1 MRRLVRRLLVG
12 GLALVAVGMPWA
24 SAVASRLASPAEW
37 AALAALFFG
46 TGAVI
51 VCAVFLLVIF
61 PRLEVGT
68 LRLTEVAGA
77 VADGDLR
84 EGLGDAPVT
93 GFRRQWKIFE
103 RMVDSLRRLATN
115 LRSAADE
122 NRRTAML
129 IEAGASAART
139 AAVAVRDGTGQV
151 KHEADRM
158 ANALRALTEDGD
170 RLVALAAEMRD
181 GASDGAER
189 NARMRESA
197 TEARGQLGT
206 AGTLVAG
213 LAEDVR
219 GTAEAVEALAD
230 ATEDVTNFTVLVQQI
245 ARQSRLLSLNAAM
258 EAARAGESGDG
269 FAVVAAEVRRL
280 AESAA
285 EGAERTERTVRA
297 IAARVA
303 ASREQSRRLAGA
315 LDAVTNAT
323 GAGVATFGALV
334 QDVEASDRFALRIAD
349 AAQAT
354 AELARLLDDRLGH
367 VAAGLD
373 TLARV
378 ADDVGATGVAQERA
392 ADAQG
397 AVASRLAER
406 ASALASIA
414 AEFKLPG
421 DGNARTS
428 GARPALGQDAAGA
441 GVVSLTPPLRPSAG

>member
-1 MRRLVRRLLVG
+1 MAAG
-12 GLALVAVGMPWA
+12 SPWA
-24 SAVASRLASPAEW
+24 ATVASRFASAADW
-37 AALAALFFG
+37 AAFLALFFG
-46 TGAVI
+46 LGAVI
-51 VCAVFLLVIF
+51 VCSVFLLLIF
-61 PRLEVGT
+61 PRLEAGT

-103 RMVDSLRRLATN
+103 RMVESLRRLAAN

-122 NRRTAML
+122 NRRTASL
-129 IEAGASAART
+129 IEAGASAARS
-139 AAVAVRDGTGQV
+139 AAGAVREGTGQV

-170 RLVALAAEMRD
+170 RLVALAGDLRD
-181 GASDGAER
+181 GASEGAER
-189 NARMRESA
+189 NARMRASA

-206 AGTLVAG
+206 AGILVAG
-213 LAEDVR
+213 LAGDVR
-219 GTAEAVEALAD
+219 GTAEAVEALAA
-230 ATEDVTNFTVLVQQI
+230 ATEDITNFTVLVQQI

-285 EGAERTERTVRA
+285 DGAERTERTVRA
-297 IAARVA
+297 IATRVA

-315 LDAVTNAT
+315 LDAVTSAT

-334 QDVEASDRFALRIAD
+334 QDVEASDRFALRITE
-349 AAQAT
+349 AATAT
-354 AELARLLDDRLGH
+354 AELARVLDDRLGH

-397 AVASRLAER
+397 AVAARLAER
-406 ASALASIA
+406 AAALADIA

-421 DGNARTS
+421 DGDS
-428 GARPALGQDAAGA
+428 
-441 GVVSLTPPLRPSAG
+441 RPSPERR